1 MTFENAS
8 HSAKHSGRV
17 VDFYKLT
24 PHATTKAHRLDDELS
39 IAYTCT
45 YYYHL
50 RRLKA
55 VDPVLSMSVPPPA
68 FKAAAGAA
76 SSTCESRSCTRVSNL
91 TVIAQTTSTPT
102 DALYNFRLLS
112 ALRSDDVSAVQPFLE
127 GLQGGT
133 PDDREIRTG
142 QLLGMAIRI
151 ASGAR
156 NQGERADRQRRSFN
170 MCWLHPLSRTR
181 MCSCHPAPK

>member
-1 MTFENAS
+1 M
-8 HSAKHSGRV
+8 HSGRV
-17 VDFYKLT
+17 VEFYKLT
-24 PHATTKAHRLDDELS
+24 PHASTKAHRLDDELS

-45 YYYHL
+45 YNYHL
-50 RRLKA
+50 RHLKA

-68 FKAAAGAA
+68 LKAAAGAA
-76 SSTCESRSCTRVSNL
+76 SSTCESRSCPHVSNL

-112 ALRSDDVSAVQPFLE
+112 ALRSDDVSEVQPFLE

-133 PDDREIRTG
+133 QADREIRTG

-151 ASGAR
+151 ASGTR
-156 NQGERADRQRRSFN
+156 RHEDRADRQRRSFN
-170 MCWLHPLSRTR
+170 MCWLRPLSRIR
-181 MCSCHPAPK
+181 MCSCHLAPE